1 MTQSKDLQQLIIEG
15 IHERK
20 GRGVTVVD
28 LSSIESAAASR
39 FIIAEGNSA
48 TQTAAIAESVAE
60 YVLKNSGVKPYAI
73 DGDTKLYFVDKDG
86 EEGVMGTIA
95 EFDAIEG
102 KANVIV
108 IVDTDKKT
116 ATEVIIETSNK
127 KDILS

>member
-1 MTQSKDLQQLIIEG
+1 MTQSKDPQQLIIEG

-73 DGDTKLYFVDKDG
+73 DGDTVGDWVILDYGDTWVHVFLPEVRQRYNL
-86 EEGVMGTIA
+86 EELWS
-95 EFDAIEG
+95 DAAISH
-102 KANVIV
+102 VP
-108 IVDTDKKT
+108 DLD
-116 ATEVIIETSNK
+116 
-127 KDILS
+127 